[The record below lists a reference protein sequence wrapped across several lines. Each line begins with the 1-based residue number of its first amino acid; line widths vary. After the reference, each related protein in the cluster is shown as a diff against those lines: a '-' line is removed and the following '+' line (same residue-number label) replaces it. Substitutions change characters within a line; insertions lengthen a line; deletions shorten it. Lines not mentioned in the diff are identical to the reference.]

1 VGQLF
6 IALDPDAFAG
16 AGFLDRMGELA
27 AAVAED
33 GARLPGDRR
42 LAARR
47 AAAENGLPIAADLH
61 RALEA
66 LA

>member
-1 VGQLF
+1 
-6 IALDPDAFAG
+6 
-16 AGFLDRMGELA
+16 MGELA

-42 LAARR
+42 LASRR
-47 AAAENGLPIAADLH
+47 AAAQNGLAIAASLH
-61 RALEA
+61 RELQA